1 MVFSGRGLGDKV
13 RMSVNQIQGLNIL
26 EDAEQLFV
34 SERADL
40 ADRILER
47 LSQGISPDIAQSWIA
62 EVCRR
67 IGQVE
72 TGGVALI
79 PGEEALAHVRRQ
91 VESARAAN

>member
-13 RMSVNQIQGLNIL
+13 RMSANQIQGLNIL

-47 LSQGISPDIAQSWIA
+47 LSQGIFWAAAPRIA
-62 EVCRR
+62 ERFV
-67 IGQVE
+67 IA
-72 TGGVALI
+72 ALNDWPQI
-79 PGEEALAHVRRQ
+79 VRRSSFQ
-91 VESARAAN
+91 AAGM

>member
-47 LSQGISPDIAQSWIA
+47 LSQGISPDIA
-62 EVCRR
+62 
-67 IGQVE
+67 
-72 TGGVALI
+72 
-79 PGEEALAHVRRQ
+79 
-91 VESARAAN
+91 